1 MHLLFQAAD
10 SDRTVL
16 LGDPSGRIAEI
27 LVPALRRFLE
37 GAAVRVVSSP
47 EEPPWRRETPPWV
60 RASWYRAV
68 FLGLPVADRRR
79 LALVASR
86 EAPRLQQLDPARCR
100 SVVAVVDPDRTSGFR
115 RPTDQW
121 IATGDVLADVS
132 TQPQSPQGVTMVEQV
147 AESFTLVRADE
158 PLALVTV
165 VAGQLGI
172 GPKRA
177 ARITEALRAGWP
189 SFEPSRRAPHWLDV
203 ELYARASE
211 GQEQSPS

>member
-1 MHLLFQAAD
+1 
-10 SDRTVL
+10 VL
-16 LGDPSGRIAEI
+16 LGDPTGRIAEV
-27 LVPALRRFLE
+27 LVPAIRRHLE

-47 EEPPWRRETPPWV
+47 EDPPWVREPPRWV

-68 FLGLPVADRRR
+68 LLGLPTADRRR

-86 EAPRLQQLDPARCR
+86 EAPRLQQLDPTRCR

-115 RPTDQW
+115 RPNDQW
-121 IATGDVLADVS
+121 TATGDALVDVS
-132 TQPQSPQGVTMVEQV
+132 DQPQSPQGLSAVEQV
-147 AESFTLVRADE
+147 AQAVTLVRADE
-158 PLALVTV
+158 PVALVTV

-177 ARITEALRAGWP
+177 ARIVGALRAEWP

-203 ELYARASE
+203 ELYARASAGE
-211 GQEQSPS
+211 EQSPS